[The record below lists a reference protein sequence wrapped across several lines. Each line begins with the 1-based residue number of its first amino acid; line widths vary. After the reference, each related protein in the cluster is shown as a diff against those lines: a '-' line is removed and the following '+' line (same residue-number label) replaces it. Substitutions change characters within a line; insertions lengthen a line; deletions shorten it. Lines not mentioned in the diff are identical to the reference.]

1 MDTVEWLSGW
11 LRELILVVLLATFVD
26 MLLPNRSMERYVK
39 LVLSLLILLTLITP
53 LINLLSSDPDAR
65 LKEAL
70 RDWTKD
76 GGQIQAMTLD
86 DILDEGEK
94 LHKQQ
99 DLKAKEWAA
108 KEVADQIK
116 EQIERETELPVESV
130 SVILGTEKKTD
141 KSAELTSITSVK
153 VTMGQSNEDRQITM
167 SSENGPIEITPVDQ
181 NPISVRISDLTN
193 EEAAPKE
200 RPYDSGEEAVSVM
213 TGTEADQIMSL
224 IEGQWQVDAKHI
236 VILKPERNREL

>member
-1 MDTVEWLSGW
+1 MEWLSGW

-53 LINLLSSDPDAR
+53 LINLLSSEPDAR

-86 DILDEGEK
+86 DILDQGEK

-99 DLKAKEWAA
+99 DLKAREWAA

-193 EEAAPKE
+193 EEDAPEE

-213 TGTEADQIMSL
+213 TGTEADQITSL

-236 VILKPERNREL
+236 VILKPERNTEL

>member
-1 MDTVEWLSGW
+1 MEWLSGW

-39 LVLSLLILLTLITP
+39 LVLSLLVLLTLITP
-53 LINLLSSDPDAR
+53 LINLLSSEPDAR

-76 GGQIQAMTLD
+76 GGQTQAMTLD

-94 LHKQQ
+94 LQKQQ
-99 DLKAKEWAA
+99 DIKAKEWAA

-130 SVILGTEKKTD
+130 SVILGTEKKTE
-141 KSAELTSITSVK
+141 KSAELTSITRVK
-153 VTMGQSNEDRQITM
+153 VTMGQSKEDRQVTR
-167 SSENGPIEITPVDQ
+167 SPENGPIEITPVDQ
-181 NPISVRISDLTN
+181 NPITVRISDPAKEEDAPEEKQYDS
-193 EEAAPKE
+193 EEAI
-200 RPYDSGEEAVSVM
+200 SVM
-213 TGTEADQIMSL
+213 TGTAADQITSL
-224 IEGQWQVDAKHI
+224 IEGQWKVDAKHI
-236 VILKPERNREL
+236 IILKPESSGEL

>member
-1 MDTVEWLSGW
+1 MEWLSGW

>member
-1 MDTVEWLSGW
+1 MEWLSGW

-65 LKEAL
+65 LQAAL
-70 RDWTKD
+70 RDWTKE
-76 GGQIQAMTLD
+76 GAQTQAMTLD
-86 DILDEGEK
+86 DILNEGEK

-99 DLKAKEWAA
+99 EINAKEWAA

-130 SVILGTEKKTD
+130 SVVLGTEKKTE

-153 VTMGQSNEDRQITM
+153 VTMGQSDDDRDVTL
-167 SSENGPIEITPVDQ
+167 SPEYGPIEITPVDQ
-181 NPISVRISDLTN
+181 NPISVRLSDHSKDEPVTDELQN
-193 EEAAPKE
+193 
-200 RPYDSGEEAVSVM
+200 DSEEEAVSVM
-213 TGTEADQIMSL
+213 TGTEADQISSL
-224 IEGQWQVDAKHI
+224 IEEQWQVDAKHI
-236 VILKPERNREL
+236 VILKPEIRGEL

>member
-1 MDTVEWLSGW
+1 MSGW

-65 LKEAL
+65 LRAAL
-70 RDWTKD
+70 RDWTQN
-76 GGQIQAMTLD
+76 GEQAQAMTLD

-99 DLKAKEWAA
+99 EENAKEWAA

-116 EQIERETELPVESV
+116 EQIEKETNLPVESV
-130 SVILGTEKKTD
+130 SVILGTEKKSE

-153 VTMGQSNEDRQITM
+153 VTMAQGYTEPSLSKVPNDE
-167 SSENGPIEITPVDQ
+167 PIEIKPVEQ
-181 NPISVRISDLTN
+181 NSISVQLSDSTEDKRAA
-193 EEAAPKE
+193 EEE
-200 RPYDSGEEAVSVM
+200 QGYSDEEAVTVM
-213 TGTEADQIMSL
+213 TGTEADQISSL
-224 IEGQWQVDAKHI
+224 IEEQWQIDASQI
-236 VILKPERNREL
+236 VVLKPEIRGEL

>member
-1 MDTVEWLSGW
+1 MEWLSGW

-53 LINLLSSDPDAR
+53 LINLLSSEPDAR

-99 DLKAKEWAA
+99 DIKAKEWAA

-130 SVILGTEKKTD
+130 SVILGTEKKTE

-153 VTMGQSNEDRQITM
+153 VKMGQSNEDRQVTM
-167 SSENGPIEITPVDQ
+167 SLENGPIEITPVDQ
-181 NPISVRISDLTN
+181 NPISVRISDPAK
-193 EEAAPKE
+193 EEYAPEE
-200 RPYDSGEEAVSVM
+200 REYDSGEEAISVM
-213 TGTEADQIMSL
+213 TGTEADQITSL
-224 IEGQWQVDAKHI
+224 IEGQWKVDAKHI
-236 VILKPERNREL
+236 VILKPESRGEL

>member
-1 MDTVEWLSGW
+1 MEWLSGW

-65 LKEAL
+65 LREAL

-76 GGQIQAMTLD
+76 GEQIQVMTLD

-99 DLKAKEWAA
+99 EINAKEWAA
-108 KEVADQIK
+108 KEVANQIK
-116 EQIERETELPVESV
+116 EQIEKETEFPVESV
-130 SVILGTEKKTD
+130 SVTLGTEKKSE

-153 VTMGQSNEDRQITM
+153 VMMGQSEDRITL
-167 SSENGPIEITPVDQ
+167 SPEYGSIEINPVDQ
-181 NPISVRISDLTN
+181 DPISVKLSDPARN
-193 EEAAPKE
+193 EDAPEEKK
-200 RPYDSGEEAVSVM
+200 YDSGEESVSVM
-213 TGTEADQIMSL
+213 KGAEADLISSL
-224 IEGQWQVDAKHI
+224 IEGQWQVDAKNI
-236 VILKPERNREL
+236 VILKPENSRKL

>member
-1 MDTVEWLSGW
+1 MEWLSGW

-65 LKEAL
+65 LREAL

-76 GGQIQAMTLD
+76 GEQIQVMTLD

-99 DLKAKEWAA
+99 EINAKEWAA
-108 KEVADQIK
+108 KEVANQIK

-130 SVILGTEKKTD
+130 SVTLGTEKKSE
-141 KSAELTSITSVK
+141 KSAELTSITRVK
-153 VTMGQSNEDRQITM
+153 VMMGQFDEDREAL
-167 SSENGPIEITPVDQ
+167 SPDYGPIKVAPVDQ
-181 NPISVRISDLTN
+181 TPISVGLTDSAIDQEAI
-193 EEAAPKE
+193 EEKYNAE
-200 RPYDSGEEAVSVM
+200 EEAVSVM
-213 TGTEADQIMSL
+213 TGEEAGLISSL

-236 VILKPERNREL
+236 VILKPENSRKL